1 VRRATLIGLAIAAV
15 AWIVSAGCGGGGG
28 GQTASSTPVP
38 SQRSGP
44 PHPGPHHDSGGG
56 SEQFIV
62 KGADNS
68 VQEFGEEASAAEFEQ
83 AARTLHGFLD
93 ARAERNWAAACD
105 YLSQD
110 AAQGAGSAAADSA
123 GSSCATAL
131 AALSGKVPS
140 ATLRETAVADV
151 GSLRREG
158 DHGFAIYRG
167 AGGTVYA
174 ISMGREGNTWKVA
187 SIAATPLS

>member
-1 VRRATLIGLAIAAV
+1 MRRATLIGLAIAAV
-15 AWIVSAGCGGGGG
+15 SWIVSAGCGGGGG

-44 PHPGPHHDSGGG
+44 LHPKSQHDSGGG

-83 AARTLHGFLD
+83 AARALHGFLD

-105 YLSQD
+105 YLSRG
-110 AAQGAGSAAADSA
+110 AAQGVRGADTGSA
-123 GSSCATAL
+123 GSSCAATL
-131 AALSGKVPS
+131 AVLSGKVPS
-140 ATLRETAVADV
+140 VTLREAAIADV

-174 ISMGREGNTWKVA
+174 IPMGRERNTWKVA